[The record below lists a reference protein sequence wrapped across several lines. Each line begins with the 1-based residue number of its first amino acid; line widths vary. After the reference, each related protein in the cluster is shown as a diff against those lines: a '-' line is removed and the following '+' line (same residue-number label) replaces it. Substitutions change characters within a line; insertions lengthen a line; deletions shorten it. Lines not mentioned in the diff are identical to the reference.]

1 MEQVSG
7 GAMNRAF
14 KTESFERRQVYK
26 DSKGAGTVRIH
37 LFPGAR
43 PTRRRRTPLR
53 GLAAEDSARIR
64 LTRAQGL
71 TLLGVLA
78 ALGLA
83 VALAPMATGHAAC
96 MTLWLLFAGNAVL
109 RLAAAALPQG
119 AGRTPYLHPGLLP
132 RYTVIVA
139 LYHEAGIA
147 AQVLSAMLAL
157 RYPKT
162 RLDIVFALEE
172 DDAET
177 IAALSAL
184 DLPGHVSLSL
194 TPPGFPRT
202 KPRALNHAL
211 MHLHLCRL
219 CNNFS
224 EAEVCEVCASP
235 NRDKRQLAVVELP
248 ADFNMMEA
256 TQSYGGLYFVLMG
269 RLSPLD
275 GIGPREIHLDRL
287 ISRALDGVVEEV
299 ILATNFTP
307 EGEATAHTIGEL
319 LKARGL
325 KVSRLARGVPV
336 GGELEYVDS
345 GTLAQAVRDRRT
357 V

>member
-1 MEQVSG
+1 MQ
-7 GAMNRAF
+7 
-14 KTESFERRQVYK
+14 
-26 DSKGAGTVRIH
+26 
-37 LFPGAR
+37 P
-43 PTRRRRTPLR
+43 
-53 GLAAEDSARIR
+53 
-64 LTRAQGL
+64 
-71 TLLGVLA
+71 A
-78 ALGLA
+78 ALENLITALRVLPGVGPKSAARMAYHLLQRDRRGA
-83 VALAPMATGHAAC
+83 EALAG
-96 MTLWLLFAGNAVL
+96 
-109 RLAAAALPQG
+109 
-119 AGRTPYLHPGLLP
+119 
-132 RYTVIVA
+132 
-139 LYHEAGIA
+139 
-147 AQVLSAMLAL
+147 
-157 RYPKT
+157 
-162 RLDIVFALEE
+162 
-172 DDAET
+172 
-177 IAALSAL
+177 
-184 DLPGHVSLSL
+184 
-194 TPPGFPRT
+194 
-202 KPRALNHAL
+202 ALNHAL
-211 MHLHLCRL
+211 THLHHCRL

-235 NRDKRQLAVVELP
+235 NRDKQQLAVVEMP